1 MNPIAPLATS
11 VTRRL
16 AWTLAHSALALAL
29 LVLPI
34 ALAVRYAS
42 TSESWWER
50 GFERYDA
57 VSRTGLT
64 AAEVDRVGAETRD
77 YLSNDDELLN
87 VSVNGTPFYSE
98 REVLHMVDVKRLMAR
113 VYDAGWAALGFI
125 IAFAAF
131 TLWRSQHALRRLARS
146 VLSASGIVALAFVV
160 LAIFGLSGFDAAFR
174 SFHQVF
180 FTNDLWQLSSQDSL
194 IQLFPQRFF
203 FDTTV
208 LIAAAILIPLTALS
222 GLSWFVLR
230 RAEER

>member
-1 MNPIAPLATS
+1 MNLIAPLGWPITHQ
-11 VTRRL
+11 L
-16 AWTLAHSALALAL
+16 AWTLMHSALALAL

-34 ALAVRYAS
+34 ALAVRYAA

-64 AAEVDRVGAETRD
+64 PAEVDRVAAETRD
-77 YLSNDDELLN
+77 YLANDDDLLN
-87 VSVNGTPFYSE
+87 VSVDGAPFYSE

-125 IAFAAF
+125 IAFAIITF
-131 TLWRSQHALRRLARS
+131 WRSKQALRRLARS
-146 VLSASGIVALAFVV
+146 ILSACGIVALVFVV
-160 LAIFGLSGFDAAFR
+160 LAIIALSGFDAAFR
-174 SFHQVF
+174 SFHQIF
-180 FTNDLWQLSSQDSL
+180 FTNDLWQLTSRDSL

-208 LIAAAILIPLTALS
+208 LIALAILIPLTTLS
-222 GLSWFVLR
+222 ALSWFIVR
-230 RAEER
+230 RTEPR